1 MAITLRLFIL
11 IVVLGFA
18 FPAQAAEKV
27 RTRGWSDETN
37 GRIIFDWPSAVTFT
51 AAIVGDKLTVK
62 FARAMETD
70 LNRVLKYLGSYVE
83 NATLSGSG
91 KVATFDL
98 AGLFE
103 FEAYKTG
110 KSVVIDLRRTEA
122 TPKASRDLGLAPLR
136 VRVGRHPGFTRL
148 VFDWLDRVEYT
159 VGREASAARIRF
171 QASGTID
178 TRELAKALPDTG
190 FGRPVSRMDGAELML
205 ELVIPE
211 TSLLRHFRTGA
222 KIVVDILD
230 GTGNFGG
237 MVAAEPEGGPI
248 VQTISPTGEIL
259 AIPAM
264 VGTTVAVAPQD
275 SVPLITEDVA
285 SVPANPVRT
294 PYRTRPGYD
303 PNAPGLPRSLLLY
316 DRSWLPAAPVVPV
329 APVVPATPPAES

>member
-1 MAITLRLFIL
+1 MANTLRLFFLIL
-11 IVVLGFA
+11 VLAFA
-18 FPAQAAEKV
+18 IPAQAAEKV
-27 RTRGWSDETN
+27 RTRGWSDETH
-37 GRIIFDWPSAVTFT
+37 GRIIFDWPTAVTFK

-62 FARAMETD
+62 FARAMDTD
-70 LNRVLKYLGSYVE
+70 LNRILKYLGSYVE

-110 KSVVIDLRRTEA
+110 RSVVIDLRRTEA
-122 TPKASRDLGLAPLR
+122 TPKASRNRSLAPLR

-148 VFDWLDRVEYT
+148 VFDWLDSVEYT
-159 VGREASAARIRF
+159 VGREGSAARIRF
-171 QASGTID
+171 EGSGRID
-178 TRELAKALPDTG
+178 TGELAKALPDTG
-190 FGRPVSRMDGAELML
+190 FGRPVSRMEGSNLLL
-205 ELVIPE
+205 ELAIPE

-237 MVAAEPEGGPI
+237 MVAAEPNSGGPI
-248 VQTISPTGEIL
+248 MQTISPTGEIL

-285 SVPANPVRT
+285 SVPEPRARFNP
-294 PYRTRPGYD
+294 RPRYD
-303 PNAPGLPRSLLLY
+303 PNALGLPRSLLLY
-316 DRSWLPAAPVVPV
+316 ERSWSPA
-329 APVVPATPPAES
+329 PPLEGS

>member
-1 MAITLRLFIL
+1 MANTLRLFFL
-11 IVVLGFA
+11 IVVLAFA
-18 FPAQAAEKV
+18 VPAQAAEKV
-27 RTRGWSDETN
+27 RTRGWSDETH
-37 GRIIFDWPSAVTFT
+37 GRIIFDWPSAVTFK
-51 AAIVGDKLTVK
+51 AAIEGDKLTVK
-62 FARAMETD
+62 FARAMDTD
-70 LNRVLKYLGSYVE
+70 LNRILKYLGSYVE

-122 TPKASRDLGLAPLR
+122 TPKASRDRSLAPLR

-148 VFDWLDRVEYT
+148 VFDWLDSVEYT
-159 VGREASAARIRF
+159 VGREGSAARIRF
-171 QASGTID
+171 EASGRID
-178 TRELAKALPDTG
+178 TGELAKSLPDTG
-190 FGRPVSRMDGAELML
+190 FGRPVSRMEGSNLLL
-205 ELVIPE
+205 ELAIPE

-237 MVAAEPEGGPI
+237 MVAAEPETGGPI
-248 VQTISPTGEIL
+248 MQTISPTGEIL

-285 SVPANPVRT
+285 SVPEPRAPYNP
-294 PYRTRPGYD
+294 RPRYD
-303 PNAPGLPRSLLLY
+303 PNALGLPRSLLLY
-316 DRSWLPAAPVVPV
+316 ERSWSPA
-329 APVVPATPPAES
+329 PPPEGS